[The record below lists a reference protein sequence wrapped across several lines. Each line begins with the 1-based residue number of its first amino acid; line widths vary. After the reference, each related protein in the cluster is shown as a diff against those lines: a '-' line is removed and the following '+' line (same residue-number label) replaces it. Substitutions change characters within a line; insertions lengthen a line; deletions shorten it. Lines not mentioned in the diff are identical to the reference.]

1 MYSVQKLKEKFEK
14 NTGNECNL
22 SFGKL
27 QKDNVFIDLT
37 NTPRYLER
45 RVSIDPQFYRYKDD
59 TKERTTDMKSTAS
72 TPRSPRPHKSY
83 AENLVEDAF
92 TEPVRKFSRS
102 RVYANQH
109 INFFQNND
117 LALRSNFVK
126 ERLKF
131 IYNNDSVE
139 IRKQNKGAEIYPS
152 IALEKLNRLS
162 YVKNSAGFDTGLPTE
177 AKEINSMGINGSHIN
192 YSVNLGFNTKNPL
205 YYKPD
210 ESQIH
215 NKTETYT
222 GKNFNNDKLFLTPI
236 ISNIGKPMRSKYMNY
251 DVKNK
256 ELSNENRLM
265 YLPSEYE
272 TNLKPVEDKSDES
285 QVELSKPFKTKAER
299 IYGDKFSKI
308 FKSRTIRYLYEDLYS
323 KQVENQK
330 NKETLDHVQ
339 FLHNKPDLLLD
350 VDSHF
355 YYRSVKLKLEAA
367 TRTSEVLL
375 RQKKEIDAQLL
386 AAERE
391 RIDLQT
397 ILKRAILRKYCGTKD
412 ITLTRPHGALGALTR
427 PHGALANRYK

>member
-14 NTGNECNL
+14 NTGNESNL

-27 QKDNVFIDLT
+27 QKDNIFIDLT

-92 TEPVRKFSRS
+92 TEPARKFSRS

-117 LALRSNFVK
+117 LVLRSNFAK

-131 IYNNDSVE
+131 IYNNDLVE
-139 IRKQNKGAEIYPS
+139 VRKQNKGAEIYS
-152 IALEKLNRLS
+152 NIALEKLNRLGN
-162 YVKNSAGFDTGLPTE
+162 VKSSAGLDTGLTTE
-177 AKEINSMGINGSHIN
+177 AKEINSAGMNGSHIN

-205 YYKPD
+205 YYKP
-210 ESQIH
+210 EENQIH

-222 GKNFNNDKLFLTPI
+222 GKNFNNEKLFLTPI
-236 ISNIGKPMRSKYMNY
+236 ISNIGKPMRSKFLNFYT

-272 TNLKPVEDKSDES
+272 TNLKPVEDKIRKKSDES
-285 QVELSKPFKTKAER
+285 QVELSKPLKAKTER
-299 IYGDKFSKI
+299 TYGDKFSKI

-350 VDSHF
+350 VDSHY

-397 ILKRAILRKYCGTKD
+397 ILKRAILRKYSGTKD
-412 ITLTRPHGALGALTR
+412 IRALTR
-427 PHGALANRYK
+427 PHGAANRYK